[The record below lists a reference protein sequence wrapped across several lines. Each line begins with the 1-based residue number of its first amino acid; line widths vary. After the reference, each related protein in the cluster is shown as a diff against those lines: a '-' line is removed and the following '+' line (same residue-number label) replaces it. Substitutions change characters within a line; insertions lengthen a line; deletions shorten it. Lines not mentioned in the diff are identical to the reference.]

1 MRETWFGNGNKAF
14 PWDETRIF
22 TYTPKHN
29 VKKDILEEKYS
40 GQWRGMLLVS
50 TTESRSKSPLDR
62 ERHGSSSSR
71 TMEPSLQDAPNKSST
86 KKIIRQEY
94 KIFNERSGPHG
105 NYETNG
111 TRQQK
116 NSTSLINPLV
126 TENIGSAYKA
136 IRVTTPDKS
145 SRTGSAKRRFP
156 ESETHRLGNLA
167 AEKPRPPIAQKI
179 KPDFV
184 SQISILPGTV
194 RADAPRT
201 PPPRRD
207 TYLAKQMNQTESA
220 QIKPGKQRTD
230 YGNEQ
235 WRSSLDII
243 MNVVKNKSYV

>member
-14 PWDETRIF
+14 PWDETGLF
-22 TYTPKHN
+22 TFTPKHN

-50 TTESRSKSPLDR
+50 TTERKSKSPIDR
-62 ERHGSSSSR
+62 ERHGSSSGR
-71 TMEPSLQDAPNKSST
+71 TMEPSLQEIPTKLSA
-86 KKIIRQEY
+86 KKIIRQEIK
-94 KIFNERSGPHG
+94 KINERSGPHG
-105 NYETNG
+105 NYEING

-136 IRVTTPDKS
+136 IRVTTPDKNN
-145 SRTGSAKRRFP
+145 RTGSAKRRFP
-156 ESETHRLGNLA
+156 ESETHRLGNLD
-167 AEKPRPPIAQKI
+167 AEKPKTPIAQRV

-184 SQISILPGTV
+184 SQISYLPGTV

-230 YGNEQ
+230 YGHEQ

-243 MNVVKNKSYV
+243 MNVVKNKNNV